1 MTLKFFI
8 VFISSFFASSVII
21 MVLLK
26 KLNPNFG
33 NLGSKTWW
41 TNILFSIG
49 GALVSFLTTM
59 LSNNYVTTYIVLS
72 VTALLL
78 GVLLVYLTHRKFF
91 KPHAH
96 NRIQQSISEVMYT
109 ISVLNL
115 MVIGL
120 VAGLYY
126 FVSDKFLFFPML
138 CSLLCFLVP
147 LLLYQAY
154 LNLIAIPNPI
164 YEYWEYPM
172 LNPIEL
178 DDDDDSAAVLVL
190 GFKLKKKEVEAESLF
205 RTKAPVDMVL
215 GDLLYHFINEYN
227 EAQSETPIA
236 YVNENLQAD
245 KWYFRSARKGWRAG
259 RVLNPS
265 FSIQEN
271 KLKEDDIIICDR
283 IAMS

>member
-49 GALVSFLTTM
+49 GGVVSFLTTM
-59 LSNNYVTTYIVLS
+59 LSTNYIITYIILS

-78 GVLLVYLTHRKFF
+78 GVLLVYITHRKFF
-91 KPHAH
+91 KAHAH
-96 NRIQQSISEVMYT
+96 NRLQQSVSEVMYT
-109 ISVLNL
+109 ISILNL
-115 MVIGL
+115 MLIGL
-120 VAGLYY
+120 MAGLYY

-138 CSLLCFLVP
+138 CSLLFFLVP

-154 LNLIAIPNPI
+154 LNLLAIPDPI
-164 YEYWEYPM
+164 YEYWEYPIVDA
-172 LNPIEL
+172 PEL
-178 DDDDDSAAVLVL
+178 DDDDDNAAVLVL
-190 GFKLKKKEVEAESLF
+190 GFKLKKKETEAESLF
-205 RTKAPVDMVL
+205 RTKAPVSMIL
-215 GDLLYHFINEYN
+215 GDLLYHFVNEYN
-227 EAQSETPIA
+227 EAQSETPIVYA
-236 YVNENLQAD
+236 NENAQTD
-245 KWYFRSARKGWRAG
+245 KWYFRTARKGWRAG
-259 RVLNPS
+259 RVLHPNL
-265 FSIQEN
+265 SIQEN

-283 IAMS
+283 IRMS

>member
-8 VFISSFFASSVII
+8 VFISSFFASSLII

-26 KLNPNFG
+26 KLNPNFS

-49 GALVSFLTTM
+49 GSVVSFLTT
-59 LSNNYVTTYIVLS
+59 LFTNNYVTTYIILS

-78 GVLLVYLTHRKFF
+78 GVLLVYFTHRKFF

-96 NRIQQSISEVMYT
+96 NRLKQSISEVMYT

-115 MVIGL
+115 MVMGL

-147 LLLYQAY
+147 LLVYQAY
-154 LNLIAIPNPI
+154 INLVAIPDPV
-164 YEYWEYPM
+164 YDYWEYPI

-178 DDDDDSAAVLVL
+178 EDDDDSSAVLVL
-190 GFKLKKKEVEAESLF
+190 GFKLKKKETENESLF

-227 EAQSETPIA
+227 EAQSETPIVYA
-236 YVNENLQAD
+236 NENAQTD
-245 KWYFRSARKGWRAG
+245 KWYFRTEKKGWRAG
-259 RVLNPS
+259 RVLNPGL
-265 FSIQEN
+265 SIQEN

-283 IAMS
+283 IALS